1 MCDLCREN
9 YFISLSLAVQYNIM
23 TTSSST
29 FNNIIMMLCS
39 IFFFIAIIDC
49 MAFTPPQIQPSSS
62 FQRAAVVQISE
73 KGTQHVLLCDVTRGI
88 SSVLSRMR
96 SRKQTTILSASSD
109 TNSNNAYQNEKYSTR
124 RNLDEVDLRSATSS
138 VGEYNPEQKLGLE
151 REAANVGDPQTA
163 QMEPLNITKVLTE
176 LQAIQSQGPKK
187 CQYAIYLLFLLD
199 RLRTKTY
206 TTSF

>member
-1 MCDLCREN
+1 
-9 YFISLSLAVQYNIM
+9 
-23 TTSSST
+23 
-29 FNNIIMMLCS
+29 
-39 IFFFIAIIDC
+39 

-73 KGTQHVLLCDVTRGI
+73 KGTQQQHVLLCDVTLGI

-96 SRKQTTILSASSD
+96 SRKQTTILSASPD
-109 TNSNNAYQNEKYSTR
+109 TNSNNEHQNEIYSTGIT
-124 RNLDEVDLRSATSS
+124 LDEELRPATSMEVG
-138 VGEYNPEQKLGLE
+138 VGEYNPEEKLGLE

>member
-1 MCDLCREN
+1 
-9 YFISLSLAVQYNIM
+9 
-23 TTSSST
+23 
-29 FNNIIMMLCS
+29 
-39 IFFFIAIIDC
+39 
-49 MAFTPPQIQPSSS
+49 MAFTPPQIQPSLSS
-62 FQRAAVVQISE
+62 FQRANAVVQISE
-73 KGTQHVLLCDVTRGI
+73 KGTQHVLLCDVTLGI

-109 TNSNNAYQNEKYSTR
+109 TNSNNEYQNEIYSTG
-124 RNLDEVDLRSATSS
+124 RNLDEVELRSATSMEVG
-138 VGEYNPEQKLGLE
+138 VGEYNPEEKLGLE

-206 TTSF
+206 TTSFQIVFWGPGIAVFCINRL

>member
-1 MCDLCREN
+1 
-9 YFISLSLAVQYNIM
+9 
-23 TTSSST
+23 
-29 FNNIIMMLCS
+29 MMLCS

-73 KGTQHVLLCDVTRGI
+73 KGTQQQHVLLCDVTLGI

-109 TNSNNAYQNEKYSTR
+109 TNSNNEYQNEKYSTR
-124 RNLDEVDLRSATSS
+124 RNLDEVELRSATSMEVG
-138 VGEYNPEQKLGLE
+138 VGEYNPEEKLGLE